1 MPYDNVGPVL
11 ILTPTGRDA
20 EGAARLL
27 AAEHLEPEIVT
38 DVGALCSHLTSHGSL
53 IGAVLV
59 ADEAIAS
66 HGARDLIA
74 QALEGQP
81 PWSDVPFVI
90 LTHSTPRNRNP
101 LLELRL
107 PEALGN
113 VMFLERPLNVL
124 TLMSAVRTS
133 LRARRRQLQIR
144 DYIEA
149 QARAAAL
156 LQERTAIL
164 EAVSNT
170 ASNLI
175 FVKDNNSRLL
185 FANPATLAAIGLP
198 EREALGRNE
207 FERHGATPETT
218 AIVEND
224 RRIMALDA
232 AETIEETFTG
242 PNGTTRSFLV
252 TKTPMH
258 DAAGA
263 VTGLVGVSQD
273 ITDRLTAEAALK
285 RSEAALRDLNATL
298 EHRISAAL
306 AERELLAKIIESTDA
321 IVLVCDLKYNL
332 LAINMAAANEFE
344 HIYGVRPSIGKNLLS
359 LLADQPEHR
368 AAVESFWSRA
378 LAGEEFTAT
387 AEFGEPTRDRRY
399 YELKFNALRDATGTR
414 IGAYQFASDVTQ
426 RIRDQERLQ
435 HAENVLR
442 ENQKMESIGQLTGGV
457 AHDFNN
463 LLAVIKSGLQI
474 LERHTD
480 PERRKLAMDG
490 MRHAI
495 TRGAGLT
502 RQLLA
507 FSRRRPLHPEPL
519 DLAAQINGLQEL
531 LSRSLRGD
539 IKIVMTF
546 APDLWPVEVD
556 AGELEL
562 AILNV
567 CVNSRD
573 AMPNGGVI
581 TITAEN
587 FEAAVPFVRL
597 SVADTGV
604 GMPDT
609 VLKRAFEPFFTT
621 KDVGR
626 GSGLGLAQVYGF
638 AKQSGGQVE
647 IDSTPGRGT
656 ILSLRL
662 PKSKSQPRVAAVT
675 EVAPAKAA
683 LPASGKVVLLVEDDT
698 DVAALATQ
706 MLETIGYTVMHV
718 DTARAALGALANGRP
733 IDIVFSDIMMPGG
746 MNGVDL
752 AREIRKR
759 HSHLPVVLT
768 TGYQNAAA
776 GAQADGISVLL
787 KPYDIDDLARLLS
800 ESLRSKPAQGVSIS
814 G

>member
-1 MPYDNVGPVL
+1 MSYDNVGPVL

-27 AAEHLEPEIVT
+27 AAEEFEPKVVT
-38 DVGALCSHLTSHGSL
+38 DVGALCSHLTSRAPA

-59 ADEAIAS
+59 ADEAITS
-66 HGARDLIA
+66 HGARNLIA
-74 QALEGQP
+74 QALEHQP

-90 LTHSTPRNRNP
+90 LTHPTPRNRNP

-124 TLMSAVRTS
+124 TLVSAVRTS

-144 DYIEA
+144 DHIEA
-149 QARAAAL
+149 QAKAAAL
-156 LQERTAIL
+156 LQQRTAIL

-170 ASNLI
+170 TSNLI

-198 EREALGRNE
+198 ESQALGRNE
-207 FERHGATPETT
+207 FERHGATRET
-218 AIVEND
+218 AEIVEND
-224 RRIMALDA
+224 RRIIASQA

-242 PNGTTRSFLV
+242 PHGTRSFLV

-258 DAAGA
+258 DATGA

-273 ITDRLTAEAALK
+273 ITDRLMAEAALK

-298 EHRISAAL
+298 EQRISAAL

-321 IVLVCDLKYNL
+321 FVLVSDLNYNL
-332 LAINMAAANEFE
+332 LAINKAAADEFKR
-344 HIYGVRPSIGKNLLS
+344 IYGVRPYIGNNLLG

-378 LAGEEFTAT
+378 LVGEEFTAT

-399 YELKFNALRDATGTR
+399 YELKFNALRDVTGTR
-414 IGAYQFASDVTQ
+414 IGAYQFAYDVTQ

-519 DLAAQINGLQEL
+519 DLAAQIKGLQEL

-546 APDLWPVEVD
+546 APNLWPVEVD

-562 AILNV
+562 AILNL

-573 AMPNGGVI
+573 AMPDGGVI

-587 FEAAVPFVRL
+587 FGAAVPFVRL

-604 GMPDT
+604 GMPDA

-656 ILSLRL
+656 TVSLRL
-662 PKSKSQPRVAAVT
+662 PKSKSQPRVASPA

-698 DVAALATQ
+698 DVAALAQQ

-718 DTARAALGALANGRP
+718 DTARAALGALANGRN

-759 HSHLPVVLT
+759 HSNLPVVLT
-768 TGYQNAAA
+768 TGFQNAAA
-776 GAQADGISVLL
+776 GAQADGIGVLL
-787 KPYDIDDLARLLS
+787 KPYDIDDLAGLLS
-800 ESLRSKPAQGVSIS
+800 ESIRSAQAQAVSVS